1 MFANI
6 NITSL
11 ILSLPVI
18 LLALSVHE
26 ASHGFVAYKLG
37 DPTARNLG
45 RLTLNPIKHI
55 NIWGFLCML
64 FFRFG
69 WAKSVPVD
77 TRYFKKPRRDMA
89 LTALAGPAT
98 NLILALIG
106 AFIYSLS
113 MYLLGG
119 LAIEYKSFF
128 YWVCYAYVSILI
140 NFVWL
145 NIALAI
151 FNLIP
156 LPPLDGSRIFL
167 VWLPDRLYFKVMRHE
182 REIAMGFM
190 ALLILDS
197 YVLDGILTY
206 GLSFVVELIFDGMMS
221 LFSLIF

>member
-1 MFANI
+1 MVDY
-6 NITSL
+6 L
-11 ILSLPVI
+11 IDILISLPCVLI
-18 LLALSVHE
+18 ALTFHE
-26 ASHGFVAYKLG
+26 CAHAFVASKLG
-37 DPTARNLG
+37 DPTAKQLG

-55 NIWGFLCML
+55 DIFGAICML
-64 FFRFG
+64 LFRFG

-197 YVLDGILTY
+197 YVLDGMLTY